1 MNECAAVLLCYCALR
16 LFCLRLRV
24 WAKSIVCNS
33 CFFRRSLAFALNSTV
48 SSIVLTGQVERSAGG
63 DAQNGTITLTAR
75 ADGSSTV
82 QMQLGSGAFGQ
93 MQDTFANGQGCSWSG
108 ADSVSHP
115 APRHN
120 CSVPLAWF
128 LPEIAFFSSQ
138 LPASGVI
145 SIPSNDN
152 PSIHWQ
158 MTPPTTAAVQV
169 MTLLTHIGA
178 YDLKLSMQSTFI
190 LTSFTYLAHPDSN
203 AGIDIPVSIRYSDY
217 RTVNSVNIPFHI
229 QRYFNGVLS
238 LNISRFPTSP

>member
-1 MNECAAVLLCYCALR
+1 MRSRTALLLCLASILSS
-16 LFCLRLRV
+16 V
-24 WAKSIVCNS
+24 KSFGQINS
-33 CFFRRSLAFALNSTV
+33 LQQLLLQTSQAFAPNSTV

-120 CSVPLAWF
+120 CFVPLAWF

-178 YDLKLSMQSTFI
+178 YDLAFDASTF
-190 LTSFTYLAHPDSN
+190 LPTSFSYLAHPDSN

-238 LNISRFPTSP
+238 LDITISNVTVTR